1 MQVYGYVHLGL
12 EPLDERI
19 CVIGQQQVC
28 HILYADIVRAHLNQL
43 LCQLYEVIL
52 VMHGAHGVAYGRL
65 AYSAV
70 LLGVFDCGFQI
81 SHIVERIEYA
91 NDVNAVL
98 DCLAA
103 ELLHDVVR
111 IVLIAKYVLTAEKHL
126 QLGVGQGLLQLA
138 ETLPRIL
145 VQEAQAGVKC
155 SAAPALQRIIAN
167 AVQYF
172 AGGEHILCAHTSSG
186 LRLVRIAQYGIGY
199 HQFFSHGAIPPIT

>member
-1 MQVYGYVHLGL
+1 MQVYGHVHLGL
-12 EPLDERI
+12 EPLDKRI

-43 LCQLYEVIL
+43 LCQLYKVIL

-98 DCLAA
+98 DRLAA
-103 ELLHDVVR
+103 ELLYDIVR

-145 VQEAQAGVKC
+145 V
-155 SAAPALQRIIAN
+155 
-167 AVQYF
+167 
-172 AGGEHILCAHTSSG
+172 
-186 LRLVRIAQYGIGY
+186 
-199 HQFFSHGAIPPIT
+199 